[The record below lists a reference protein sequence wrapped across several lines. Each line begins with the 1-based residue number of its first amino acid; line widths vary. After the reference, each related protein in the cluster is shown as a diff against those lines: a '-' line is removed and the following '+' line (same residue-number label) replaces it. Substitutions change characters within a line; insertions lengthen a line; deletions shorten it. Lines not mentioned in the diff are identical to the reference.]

1 MRLRLSPSLV
11 AVAVAI
17 VLIVVYPVWLPDSYH
32 LGIGVAAGT
41 LAISAVGMV
50 LLIGFAEQLA
60 IGQPA
65 FSMIGGYANALL
77 CVNYGWDPFVA
88 LLVGVILSMII
99 AYVIAAPILKLRGFA
114 MAMATL
120 ALQLMLIVFA
130 NEVGFTG
137 GPMGVTG
144 LPKFAVFGLA
154 MNDDR
159 VFFYFIWLVVLLTV
173 WIGLNIDRSR
183 IGRALRV
190 IAASETAAGSVGIDV
205 TRHKVQMFVIS
216 AGMASVSGSLLA
228 HYLRAMDPTVF
239 GFAYGL
245 NLITGVII
253 GGIDAIWGGVLG
265 SVIIVGVREL
275 LRNLDLPLWESVIMG
290 ALTVF
295 VLIAFPRGVAG
306 FIGDYYR
313 RVTTPRSQPHVM
325 VTPPGAGHLDRM
337 APPGETSRLLEVAHA
352 ARSFGS
358 LKAVNDVSFDV
369 AGGSITAL
377 IGPNGAGKTTMFNLI
392 GGYQPLDD
400 GTVRFGGRNIERA
413 LPTEIAKLGVA
424 RTFQNLQLVPNMTV
438 LENVMCGGHRSGTA
452 GILAVSVAW
461 PTVAREDEA
470 ARANARQCLA
480 FVGLVGADGLRPD
493 VLPFGHQRL
502 VEIARA
508 LALRPALL
516 LMDEPASGLNDSE
529 TERLAE
535 LILRIAALG
544 VTVLLVEHDMRLVMG
559 LADRV
564 VVMDHGEKMAEGS
577 TREVRADPKVIAAYL
592 GEDIDDRAV
601 RA

>member
-1 MRLRLSPSLV
+1 MRLPPSPSFV
-11 AVAVAI
+11 AAAIAVVSIA
-17 VLIVVYPVWLPDSYH
+17 VYPLLLPDSYH

-77 CVNYGWDPFVA
+77 CVNYGWDPFAALVA
-88 LLVGVILSMII
+88 GALLSMII
-99 AYVIAAPILKLRGFA
+99 AYVIGAPILKLRGFA
-114 MAMATL
+114 LAMATL

-130 NEVGFTG
+130 NEVDFTG

-144 LPKFAVFGLA
+144 LPKFAVFSFT
-154 MNDDR
+154 MTDDR
-159 VFFYFIWLVVLLTV
+159 IFFYFIWLVVLIAV
-173 WIGLNIDRSR
+173 WIGLNIDHSR

-190 IAASETAAGSVGIDV
+190 IAASETAAGSVGIDI
-205 TRHKVQMFVIS
+205 TRYKVQMFVIS

-245 NLITGVII
+245 NLITGTII

-290 ALTVF
+290 AMTVI

-306 FIGDYYR
+306 FIGALYR
-313 RVTTPRSQPHVM
+313 RATTKPSEPHVTMTPLGTEHLEHVTTP
-325 VTPPGAGHLDRM
+325 
-337 APPGETSRLLEVAHA
+337 GETGRLLEVAHT

-369 AGGSITAL
+369 AAGSITAL

-392 GGYQPLDD
+392 GGYQPLDR
-400 GTVRFGGRNIERA
+400 GTVRFAGRNIERK

-438 LENVMCGGHRSGTA
+438 LENVMCGGHRRGAA

-461 PTVAREDEA
+461 PTVGREDEA

-480 FVGLVGADGLRPD
+480 FVGLAGADDLHPD

-516 LMDEPASGLNDSE
+516 LMDEPASGLNDGE
-529 TERLAE
+529 TEQLAE

-564 VVMDHGEKMAEGS
+564 VVMDHGEKMTEGT